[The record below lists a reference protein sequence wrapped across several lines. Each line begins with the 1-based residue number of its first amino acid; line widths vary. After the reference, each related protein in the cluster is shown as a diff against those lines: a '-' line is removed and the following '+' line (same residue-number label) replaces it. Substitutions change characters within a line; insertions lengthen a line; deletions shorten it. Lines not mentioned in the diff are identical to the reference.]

1 MKLKR
6 MFSLVGTL
14 AMLMSVV
21 FLISG
26 CKSQTQRGQGDS
38 EQVTITYS
46 TEHGTAPASKQ
57 VDKNYKLTAG
67 DLPSLSATGFV
78 FEGWYIGTSKVNV
91 GYTVNKNITLSAKWE
106 IEQSGV
112 EKVTISYSTEHGTAP
127 ASKQVDKNY
136 KLTAGDLPSL
146 SATGFVFEGWYI
158 GTSKVN
164 VGYTVNKNITLSAK
178 WEIEQ
183 SGVEKVTISYS
194 TEHGRAPASK
204 TVDEGY
210 KLTAEDLASPGEWH
224 RYIFNGWYDGS
235 ACMNVGDAVFRDM
248 TLTAKWISVP
258 DKKVTISYSTE
269 HGIAPQKKIVDEGH
283 KLRESDLN
291 PINADGF
298 TFEGWYIGSDKATLG
313 CVVNQ
318 NITLKARWGAGSSE
332 KVTISYST
340 EKGTAPASKTV
351 NVGYKLTRAD
361 LPFLSADGFIFNGW
375 HIGEEKV
382 TLGYAV
388 NTNLTLTA
396 KWTEPSYISFT
407 TSREVGRTI
416 SLDIDAK
423 PEDRPYVFIDFNNNG
438 IIDEGENIQYF
449 GHDINGYTRQT
460 YTIVN
465 QTFKIYGNITSLRS
479 TRNNIT
485 DIDFKNCT
493 ALENIICV
501 EPMLKNLD
509 VSGCK
514 ALKTLYC
521 ANLRFS
527 TLNLKDCKKL
537 EYLWC
542 RYNEIETLDMS
553 GCIALKDLRC
563 EKNKLTSLNVRGCI
577 ALESLYCSRN
587 ELTSLDASG
596 LASLKNLQ
604 CWDNKLTN
612 LDVGGDSALKILSFT
627 DNNIESVNL
636 KDCKALKGLG
646 CSLNKLTRLDV
657 SENKKLLVLHA
668 LKNKIE
674 GANMDA
680 LIASLP
686 TISPSAEAFN
696 EGVTVAEITPLDLS
710 DDVMVDKLLS
720 YFNKNIESVNLIETN
735 MDIPMES
742 LPIFSPTAGNTYGK
756 FIIINSKSTL
766 QEGNTYTPQ
775 NISDAKAKN
784 WKVYDLNGSLSPSA
798 HIEL

>member
-38 EQVTITYS
+38 KQVTITYS

-127 ASKQVDKNY
+127 ASK
-136 KLTAGDLPSL
+136 
-146 SATGFVFEGWYI
+146 
-158 GTSKVN
+158 
-164 VGYTVNKNITLSAK
+164 
-178 WEIEQ
+178 
-183 SGVEKVTISYS
+183 
-194 TEHGRAPASK
+194 

-210 KLTAEDLASPGEWH
+210 KLTAEDLASPGEWY

-248 TLTAKWISVP
+248 TLTAKWISVS

-313 CVVNQ
+313 YVVNQ

-449 GHDINGYTRQT
+449 GYDINGSTRQT

-465 QTFKIYGNITSLRS
+465 QTFKIYGNITSLRC

-612 LDVGGDSALKILSFT
+612 LDVGGDSALKILSFS

-710 DDVMVDKLLS
+710 HDVMVDKLLS